1 MGGAD
6 DDSPASRPGIS
17 VSLWLRQRLRT
28 AYVVLFPEGQG
39 ALPVTASV
47 FLGVF
52 IGVLPTIGF
61 ALPLTVLAT
70 SMCRVPKGPGL
81 VASFIATPPTLFLV
95 FFPGAYFLGQHL
107 LHPPDAGIALL
118 DELHHVTLFT
128 VSDVV
133 SRLWL
138 QAKPHLLAFGLG
150 IFIVSL
156 LTALLV
162 SALTYWVVRRRL
174 LARPLPSRARP

>member
-1 MGGAD
+1 V
-6 DDSPASRPGIS
+6 SP
-17 VSLWLRQRLRT
+17 WLRQRARA
-28 AYVVLFPEGQG
+28 AYAALFPEGQG

-70 SMCRVPKGPGL
+70 SLCRVPKGPGL
-81 VASFIATPPTLFLV
+81 VASFIATPPTLFLF
-95 FFPGAYFLGQHL
+95 FFPGGYLLGLQL
-107 LHPPDAGIALL
+107 LHPPEAHVALL
-118 DELHHVTLFT
+118 EELRHVTLYT
-128 VSDVV
+128 VSEVV
-133 SRLWL
+133 PRLWH
-138 QAKPHLLAFGLG
+138 QATPHLVAFAIG

-156 LTALLV
+156 LTALVV

-174 LARPLPSRARP
+174 MARPVT